1 MIKKVLIANRGE
13 VAIRINT
20 TLQKLGIESIGI
32 YTNADRTSPHLRHIK
47 DNVLLN
53 DSEQT
58 GYLDIAQIIAVA
70 KKHAVDAIH
79 PGYGFLSENS
89 EFSRAC
95 HEANI
100 KFIGPSAEVI
110 SSMGD
115 KISARLRAEE
125 AKVPIVPGVGNP
137 GMSNEELINACQ
149 GMKYPLLVKPSAG
162 GGGKGLHIV
171 QNLEELKEA
180 LPVARREAFASFSD
194 DTLFIEKYIK
204 SAKHIE
210 FQILRDTHGASIH
223 LGERECSLQRRH
235 QKVIE
240 EAPSEILTPS
250 MREKMGVAALLLVDA
265 INYENIGTI
274 EFLVDADNPEIFY
287 FMEMNTRLQVEHRVT
302 ELVTG
307 IDLVE
312 CQLRIAA
319 GEHLKSIVPAVSF
332 NGHAVEARVYSED
345 PYEGFLPSGGLIGN
359 FAAPSTEDT
368 VNDFAIESG
377 TFVPPTFDPMLGK
390 ISCWAPTRLE
400 AISLLRKALSNT
412 VLLGVTTNIDFLV
425 DLLEEPNV
433 INGLYD
439 TSYIEKLNLARPQ
452 ATEIVFDSFA
462 LAVTSANLE
471 SNTDGCAWT
480 TDNWRLSGSPTA
492 EIAAYLFGERT
503 NVSVKNL
510 PSEFTN
516 QLSTYLVD
524 QDCWIHHPSFG
535 TWKFRTISNHRSR
548 PEGKNAD
555 EITSPMPGTV
565 ISTNVSVGD
574 RVSTGDSLIII
585 EAMKMEHVIK
595 AKQDGVIQAVN
606 VSVGLNIKA
615 GEVLLEMSDGA

>member
-1 MIKKVLIANRGE
+1 
-13 VAIRINT
+13 
-20 TLQKLGIESIGI
+20 
-32 YTNADRTSPHLRHIK
+32 
-47 DNVLLN
+47 
-53 DSEQT
+53 
-58 GYLDIAQIIAVA
+58 
-70 KKHAVDAIH
+70 
-79 PGYGFLSENS
+79 
-89 EFSRAC
+89 
-95 HEANI
+95 
-100 KFIGPSAEVI
+100 
-110 SSMGD
+110 
-115 KISARLRAEE
+115 
-125 AKVPIVPGVGNP
+125 
-137 GMSNEELINACQ
+137 
-149 GMKYPLLVKPSAG
+149 
-162 GGGKGLHIV
+162 
-171 QNLEELKEA
+171 
-180 LPVARREAFASFSD
+180 
-194 DTLFIEKYIK
+194 
-204 SAKHIE
+204 
-210 FQILRDTHGASIH
+210 
-223 LGERECSLQRRH
+223 
-235 QKVIE
+235 
-240 EAPSEILTPS
+240 
-250 MREKMGVAALLLVDA
+250 
-265 INYENIGTI
+265 
-274 EFLVDADNPEIFY
+274 
-287 FMEMNTRLQVEHRVT
+287 
-302 ELVTG
+302 
-307 IDLVE
+307 
-312 CQLRIAA
+312 
-319 GEHLKSIVPAVSF
+319 
-332 NGHAVEARVYSED
+332 VYSED